1 MEMRCAMDEQEMY
14 TKFLFQKSHM
24 KKLRASQSYIGLCC
38 NLYLERDCEY
48 VNSPWCG
55 EMACFCLTV
64 IRVSNEEFHDELN
77 NCQVFI
83 FQLVFKT

>member
-1 MEMRCAMDEQEMY
+1 MDEQEMY

-48 VNSPWCG
+48 VNSP
-55 EMACFCLTV
+55 
-64 IRVSNEEFHDELN
+64 
-77 NCQVFI
+77 
-83 FQLVFKT
+83 